1 MKKITI
7 LAALLGSMYTA
18 SAQVG
23 IGTPEPVTSA
33 ELEILSTNRGVLIP
47 RISLTDLTVF
57 APIEGERA
65 ESLLIYNT
73 NEVKEKDILKGFYYW
88 TTDKGGQW
96 NRIVSKAELT
106 TVIENLGGN
115 VTKLEGDVK
124 NIQDVINYIVPSNP
138 DNKDGVKQGH
148 TTIVF
153 DPVKN
158 EFKYVT
164 YNSTENKYET
174 KDVDMEDMVIKEE
187 TKTFFRILEASGD
200 NKTKKYLF
208 FSETTIQNWLGLKGN
223 EGKKEE
229 DVPNDAPGVVSID
242 VIGDI
247 SGNINNFFSSKTTVN
262 KEGSTSEFYTIEE
275 LIKNMSTKVD
285 GNVIYQN
292 TGVEGKAN
300 WEFKF
305 FKEGK
310 YETINLKDLISS
322 TETTTV
328 VVPVVK
334 NGNTIG
340 YKYFN
345 EVAVKAFL
353 ATNSGKTATDIKGD
367 TEGGVLVD
375 VVGDIVNNFNDILNQ
390 EVTEG
395 DKKYKVGDLISKYIN
410 KGGNVY
416 YGATAEGKADVFYQ
430 IDENGG
436 KKEINFDFISNYIT
450 NNVEKIKNILG
461 DHISSTSKAIINTGN
476 TINGHKV
483 YKFMGT
489 TNIEKVNSAKTSG
502 VLIPEGAKVGSVVS
516 IQVLKGEMLK
526 TTSTTDIKVV
536 GNKLEFN
543 IGSGNQYYMIGK
555 DTYNVIVEFTEQ

>member
-7 LAALLGSMYTA
+7 LAALLGSMCTA

-23 IGTPEPVTSA
+23 IGTPEPATSA

-47 RISLTDLTVF
+47 RIGLTDLTVF
-57 APIEGERA
+57 APIDGEKV

-73 NEVKEKDILKGFYYW
+73 NEVKDKDILKGFYYW
-88 TTDKGGQW
+88 TTEKGGQW
-96 NRIVSKAELT
+96 NRIVSKTELN
-106 TVIENLGGN
+106 TVIEGLGGN

-208 FSETTIQNWLGLKGN
+208 FSETTIQNWLAIKGN
-223 EGKKEE
+223 EGKKED

-247 SGNINNFFSSKTTVN
+247 TGNINQFFTSKTTVI
-262 KEGSTSEFYTIEE
+262 KDGSTTEYYTVEE
-275 LIKNMSTKVD
+275 LIKSMSTKVD
-285 GNVIYQN
+285 GNVIYKN
-292 TGVEGKAN
+292 VGKEGSDN
-300 WEFKF
+300 WEFQF
-305 FKEGK
+305 YNNGK
-310 YETINLKDLISS
+310 YESINLKDLISS

-328 VVPVVK
+328 VVPVEK
-334 NGNTIG
+334 NGKTIG

-353 ATNSGKTATDIKGD
+353 AANSGKTAADIKGD
-367 TEGGVLVD
+367 TEGGILVD
-375 VVGDIVNNFNDILNQ
+375 VVGNIVNNFNDILNQ
-390 EVTEG
+390 EVKEG
-395 DKKYKVGDLISKYIN
+395 DKTYKVGDLISKYIN

-416 YGATAEGKADVFYQ
+416 YGAIAEGKGDVFYQ
-430 IDENGG
+430 IDESGA

-461 DHISSTSKAIINTGN
+461 DHIVENTVINTGN

-489 TNIEKVNSAKTSG
+489 TSIGSANSARTSG
-502 VLIPEGAKVGSVVS
+502 VIIPKEANVGSVVS

-536 GNKLEFN
+536 DKKLEFN

>member
-23 IGTPEPVTSA
+23 IGTPEPATSA

-47 RISLTDLTVF
+47 RINLTDLTVF
-57 APIEGERA
+57 APIDGEKV

-73 NEVKEKDILKGFYYW
+73 NEVKDKDILKGFYYW
-88 TTDKGGQW
+88 TTEKGGQW
-96 NRIVSKAELT
+96 NRIVSKTELN
-106 TVIENLGGN
+106 TVIEGLGGN

-138 DNKDGVKQGH
+138 DNKDGVKQSH

-208 FSETTIQNWLGLKGN
+208 FSESTIQNWLALKGN

-247 SGNINNFFSSKTTVN
+247 TGNINQFFTSKTTVL
-262 KEGSTSEFYTIEE
+262 KEGSTTEYYTVEE
-275 LIKNMSTKVD
+275 LIKSISTKVE
-285 GNVIYQN
+285 GNVVYKN
-292 TGVEGKAN
+292 VGKEGSDN
-300 WEFKF
+300 WEFQFYNNGKF
-305 FKEGK
+305 ES
-310 YETINLKDLISS
+310 INLKDLISS

-328 VVPVVK
+328 VVPVEK
-334 NGNTIG
+334 NGKIIG

-353 ATNSGKTATDIKGD
+353 AANNGKTAADIKGD

-375 VVGDIVNNFNDILNQ
+375 VVGNIVNNFNDILNQ
-390 EVTEG
+390 EVKEG
-395 DKKYKVGDLISKYIN
+395 DKTYKVGDLISKYIN

-416 YGATAEGKADVFYQ
+416 YGAITEGKGEVFYQ
-430 IDENGG
+430 IDESGA

-461 DHISSTSKAIINTGN
+461 DHILENTVINTGN

-483 YKFMGT
+483 YKFMG
-489 TNIEKVNSAKTSG
+489 
-502 VLIPEGAKVGSVVS
+502 
-516 IQVLKGEMLK
+516 
-526 TTSTTDIKVV
+526 
-536 GNKLEFN
+536 
-543 IGSGNQYYMIGK
+543 
-555 DTYNVIVEFTEQ
+555 